1 MVLYGVFSES
11 ELLPHHAGAAT
22 RGQRHCLRLPLL
34 GGEPLHPQVTT
45 SSYHNLSMTFFL
57 YTVFIL
63 HKEVFNVVCFR
74 DIAARNCLLT
84 CPGPDRVAKIGD
96 FGMARDIYRYTDST
110 LSIYQAS

>member
-1 MVLYGVFSES
+1 MLF
-11 ELLPHHAGAAT
+11 
-22 RGQRHCLRLPLL
+22 
-34 GGEPLHPQVTT
+34 
-45 SSYHNLSMTFFL
+45 
-57 YTVFIL
+57 
-63 HKEVFNVVCFR
+63 VVCFR